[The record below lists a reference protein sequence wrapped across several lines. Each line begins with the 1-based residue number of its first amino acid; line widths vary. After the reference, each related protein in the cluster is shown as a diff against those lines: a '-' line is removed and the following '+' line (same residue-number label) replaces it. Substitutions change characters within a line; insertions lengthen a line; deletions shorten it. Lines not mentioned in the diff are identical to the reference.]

1 MSVEFSPQVR
11 LIKGYDVAV
20 KTMHVMEGG
29 NVRTQFSTFLRS
41 IVVIITLSSCA
52 KVDVD
57 SIGLHHSVVKGGQAE
72 IDAGNVVDVNGLPG
86 VWLAGH
92 HTTHGAVFRNLGNVH
107 IGDTVC
113 VYSKCYTVFNIII
126 VPTTYKVTSEIAPVV
141 LQTSWYG
148 NDLLVLAR

>member
-1 MSVEFSPQVR
+1 
-11 LIKGYDVAV
+11 
-20 KTMHVMEGG
+20 MHM
-29 NVRTQFSTFLRS
+29 QPLSFLRS
-41 IVVIITLSSCA
+41 IVLIILLSGCA

-92 HTTHGAVFRNLGNVH
+92 HTTHGAVFSNLGNID
-107 IGDTVC
+107 IGDSVC
-113 VYSKCYTVFNIII
+113 VYSRCYTVFDII
-126 VPTTYKVTSEIAPVV
+126 VVPTSYQVTHELAPVV

-148 NDLLVLAR
+148 NVLLVLAH